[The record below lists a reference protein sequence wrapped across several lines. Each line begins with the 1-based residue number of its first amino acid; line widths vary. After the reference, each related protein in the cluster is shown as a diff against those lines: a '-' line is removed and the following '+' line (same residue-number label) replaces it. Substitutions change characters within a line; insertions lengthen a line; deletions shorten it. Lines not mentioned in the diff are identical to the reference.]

1 MASRRKTR
9 SFETTSSGF
18 QACSKTDQLVGSS
31 RTVCA
36 LLLVVVTA
44 GTGCSVKKFAIS
56 RQGDSLASQ
65 STSSFATDDDPELVG
80 DALHFALK
88 LMKGLLDQVPKH
100 RGLLF
105 ATSSGFTQ
113 YSYVWVQQ
121 PADEVE
127 QQDVERA
134 KSMRLRARKLY
145 LRARDYGIRG
155 LEVKHRGFGTELRR
169 DPKVAVRV
177 ARRKDVPLLYWT
189 AASWGA
195 AISVSKDDPELVADH
210 PIVEA
215 LIDRGL
221 QLDPDFD
228 DGAIHGFLISYESA
242 RQGAKGDFAARS
254 REHFDLQ
261 VELTGGQLAS
271 PYVSLA
277 ETVSISKQDRAEF
290 ESLMKRALAIDPNTK
305 PEWRLSNIV
314 MQRRARWLLSREDDL
329 FLSERPEV
337 QNAADN

>member
-1 MASRRKTR
+1 MTR
-9 SFETTSSGF
+9 AQPLMTSGVDPRIPRAF
-18 QACSKTDQLVGSS
+18 FA
-31 RTVCA
+31 A
-36 LLLVVVTA
+36 AVVAIVMTSTA
-44 GTGCSVKKFAIS
+44 CSVKKIAINKL
-56 RQGDSLASQ
+56 GDSLASQ

-80 DALHFALK
+80 DALPFALK
-88 LMKGLLDQVPKH
+88 LMEGLLDQVPQH

-121 PADEVE
+121 PADEME

-134 KSMRLRARKLY
+134 KVMRLRARKLY

-155 LEVKHRGFGTELRR
+155 LEVKHPNFGASLRH
-169 DPKVAVRV
+169 DPKSTVLV
-177 ARRKDVPLLYWT
+177 ARKKDVPLLYWT

-195 AISVSKDDPELVADH
+195 AISVSKDDPDLVADQ

-215 LIDRGL
+215 LIDRSL

-242 RQGAKGDFAARS
+242 RQGAKGDFAARC
-254 REHFDLQ
+254 REHFDRQ
-261 VELTGGQLAS
+261 VELTGGLLAS
-271 PYVSLA
+271 PYLSLA
-277 ETVSISKQDRAEF
+277 ETVSVGKQDRGEF
-290 ESLMKRALAIDPNTK
+290 DSLLKRALAINSDAK
-305 PEWRLSNIV
+305 PQWRLTNIV

-329 FLSERPEV
+329 FISDKPEV
-337 QNAADN
+337 QNAAHN

>member
-1 MASRRKTR
+1 MSYR
-9 SFETTSSGF
+9 SGPCLSSGWF
-18 QACSKTDQLVGSS
+18 QSFRSWCVIW
-31 RTVCA
+31 V
-36 LLLVVVTA
+36 LLVMVVT

-56 RQGDSLASQ
+56 KLGDSLASQ

-80 DALHFALK
+80 DALPFALK
-88 LMKGLLDQVPKH
+88 LMEGLLEQVPQH

-134 KSMRLRARKLY
+134 KVMRLRARKLY

-155 LEVKHRGFGTELRR
+155 LEVNHHAFGAALQR
-169 DPKVAVRV
+169 DPKSAVRV
-177 ARRKDVPLLYWT
+177 ARKKDVPLLYWT
-189 AASWGA
+189 AVSWGA
-195 AISVSKDDPELVADH
+195 AISISKDDHDLVADQ
-210 PIVEA
+210 PIVQA
-215 LIDRGL
+215 LIDRSL

-228 DGAIHGFLISYESA
+228 NGAIHGFLITYESA
-242 RQGAKGDFAARS
+242 RQGIKGDFAVRS
-254 REHFDLQ
+254 REHFNRQ

-277 ETVSISKQDRAEF
+277 ETVSISKQDRPEF
-290 ESLMKRALAIDPNTK
+290 ESLLRHALGIDPNAK
-305 PEWRLSNIV
+305 PEWRLNNIV

-329 FLSERPEV
+329 FLSDKE
-337 QNAADN
+337 QNGTNN